1 MDRILSDKV
10 RTADLAVEW
19 LAKRQP
25 VVATWLEGV
34 HGFDG
39 RPALQDVA

>member
-19 LAKRQP
+19 LAKRDP
-25 VVATWLEGV
+25 VVQTWLAGV
-34 HGFDG
+34 TDFDG
-39 RPALQDVA
+39 HLLQGR